1 MPGVTRAHQQL
12 IDYVEPQGVSVVR
25 TTKGLLFRFPN
36 GATEMIHFT
45 QSDYRAT
52 RNARANFR
60 RNGIEWPGDAIAR
73 KTTKSPSAKTL
84 EAVAPVLAGRD
95 ALMVAEVAREAGVGF
110 YAAQGAMVKMGW
122 WRDYGNAKSAAVR
135 WHPPIENPSEVLEE
149 ITEDAADEPEPTPP
163 EQREFLDTVDSWAVD
178 LDAIANENRLIY
190 VSDLV
195 ASYRAAGLAVELRV
209 WRV

>member
-1 MPGVTRAHQQL
+1 MPGITRAHAQL
-12 IDYVEPQGVSVVR
+12 INYVEPQGVTVVR

-36 GATEMIHFT
+36 GGTEMIHFT

-60 RNGIEWPGDAIAR
+60 RNGIEWPGDSTAH
-73 KTTKSPSAKTL
+73 KVTKNPSAKTL

-95 ALMVAEVAREAGVGF
+95 NLIVNDVARDAGVGF
-110 YAAQGAMVKMGW
+110 YAAQGALVKLGW
-122 WRDYGNAKSAAVR
+122 WRDYGNPKSSAVR
-135 WHPPIENPSEVLEE
+135 WHPPIENPSEVVEE
-149 ITEDAADEPEPTPP
+149 IDAAAEEPEPTPTD
-163 EQREFLDTVDSWAVD
+163 QREFLDTVDSWAVD

-190 VSDLV
+190 VNDLV

-209 WRV
+209 WKA